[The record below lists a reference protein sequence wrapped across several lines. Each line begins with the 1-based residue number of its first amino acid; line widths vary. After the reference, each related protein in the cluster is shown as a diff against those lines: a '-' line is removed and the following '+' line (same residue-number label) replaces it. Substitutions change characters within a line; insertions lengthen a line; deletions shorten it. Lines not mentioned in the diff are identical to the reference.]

1 MIMDATMS
9 KFSRGFTLVE
19 LMVVVA
25 IMAVLASSAMPLQEL
40 IVKREK
46 EQELRVALRQIRSA
60 IDAYKQ
66 AVDDGRIEIKEDES
80 GYPPKLD
87 DLYMG
92 VPDIKAT
99 GSDGGT
105 GTTETASTAAT
116 ASTASTTTT
125 NTNTTATTGTKYIY
139 FLRRLPRD
147 PTFKDMDVAGIETTS
162 AADTWGK
169 RSYESTPENPQEG
182 KDVFDVYSLSE
193 STALNGSM
201 YKDW

>member
-1 MIMDATMS
+1 MNAATL
-9 KFSRGFTLVE
+9 KHNHGFTLVE

-25 IMAVLASSAMPLQEL
+25 IMAILASSAMPLQEL
-40 IVKREK
+40 VVKREK

-66 AVDDGRIEIKEDES
+66 AVDDGRIEIKEGES

-92 VPDIKAT
+92 VEDIK
-99 GSDGGT
+99 S
-105 GTTETASTAAT
+105 TEK
-116 ASTASTTTT
+116 
-125 NTNTTATTGTKYIY
+125 KYIY

-169 RSYESTPENPQEG
+169 RSYESSPENPQEG

-193 STALNGSM
+193 STALNGSI

>member
-1 MIMDATMS
+1 MIMNATMP
-9 KFSRGFTLVE
+9 KISRGFTLVE

-66 AVDDGRIEIKEDES
+66 AVDDGRIEVKEEES

-92 VPDIKAT
+92 VADIKSTAT
-99 GSDGGT
+99 AGGT
-105 GTTETASTAAT
+105 GTPAAGGTPAAAT
-116 ASTASTTTT
+116 TPAAAAPAATGSTEK
-125 NTNTTATTGTKYIY
+125 KYIY

-147 PTFKDMDVAGIETTS
+147 PTFKDLDVAGVETTD